1 MSLFRRG
8 GITPY
13 VQDFFTSRAN
23 LAGKVVVDLPAGGGR
38 MSRVLRDLGA
48 TVEPYDLYPEFFK
61 VEGLTCRFADLE
73 TTLPIPD
80 AHADYVLF
88 QEGMEHLPDQLRP
101 LREFN
106 RILKKG
112 GRVILTTPNPSCL
125 RARLCHLLLD
135 SYLIARMP
143 INETSAIRFLDKK
156 EQRFYFGHIFL
167 IGAQKLRI
175 LGRVAGFR
183 IAAIHSNKYS
193 KFSLLLGVFYP
204 LLAVVNLWAYFRSC
218 RRLGQDPARTREI
231 MREVLW
237 LNLHPRVLFAKK
249 LFFELEKERELAG
262 ADAAF
267 FIQAS
272 PARKGADED

>member
-8 GITPY
+8 GIKPF
-13 VQDFFTSRAN
+13 VKDFFRSRQN
-23 LAGKVVVDLPAGGGR
+23 LSGKVVVDLPAGGGE

-48 TVEPYDLYPEFFK
+48 TVEAYDLYPEFFQ
-61 VEGLTCRFADLE
+61 VPGLTCRFADLE
-73 TTLPIPD
+73 AALPIPNG
-80 AHADYVLF
+80 HADYVLF

-112 GRVILTTPNPSCL
+112 GRLILTTPNPSCL
-125 RARLCHLLLD
+125 RARLCHLPLE
-135 SYLIARMP
+135 SYLIGRLP
-143 INETSAIRFLDKK
+143 INETSAIRFLDKR
-156 EQRFYFGHIFL
+156 ENRFYFGHIFL

-183 IAAIHSNKYS
+183 IAAIHPSKYS
-193 KFSLLLGVFYP
+193 KCSLLLGVFYP
-204 LLAVVNLWAYFRSC
+204 LLALVNLWAYFRSR
-218 RRLGQDPARTREI
+218 RRLGQDPARTRQI
-231 MREVLW
+231 LREVLW

-249 LFFELEKERELAG
+249 LFFELEKERELAD

-272 PARKGADED
+272 PARNGADED